1 MATLAIER
9 DRVIV
14 EPCFSDLQIY
24 LFFKKEMVQFGLFF
38 AYFRSF
44 QTNIITIFTTNIS
57 EKCPSSIRYR
67 DLNPQPLE
75 RETLPITT
83 RPGLPPR
90 FTNFVSDVFA
100 TFIELKFCHGTLFK
114 LTRSNN
120 SLSMVFQM
128 FVL

>member
-67 DLNPQPLE
+67 DLNPRPLE

-83 RPGLPPR
+83 RPGFPP
-90 FTNFVSDVFA
+90 
-100 TFIELKFCHGTLFK
+100 
-114 LTRSNN
+114 
-120 SLSMVFQM
+120 M
-128 FVL
+128 FDIFYNLILVIAWLA